1 MADPILYQFVGSSNV
16 AKAVQLVKANQAD
29 AKKLLPDGQDVEFLD
44 SDKVIVPI
52 DGRYLIT
59 DVGSYLVQVG
69 PNHNNRVMSKVEIAT
84 EAYLVPKEKP
94 VLAPKVP
101 PVAPGS
107 QSGLPPSQPAA
118 SEGGASS
125 SGGGKGPKQGGG
137 PAQTNPPSGS
147 PPAGNPGG

>member
-1 MADPILYQFVGSSNV
+1 MADPVLYQFVGSSNV

-44 SDKVIVPI
+44 SGKVIVPI

-59 DVGSYLVQVG
+59 DEGSYLVQVG
-69 PNHNNRVMSKVEIAT
+69 PNHNNRVMSRVEMAT
-84 EAYLVPKEKP
+84 EAYIVPKEKP

-107 QSGLPPSQPAA
+107 QPGLPPSQPAA

-137 PAQTNPPSGS
+137 PAQSGPSASGPVS
-147 PPAGNPGG
+147 STG

>member
-69 PNHNNRVMSKVEIAT
+69 PNHNNRVMSKIEMAT

-101 PVAPGS
+101 PVTPGS
-107 QSGLPPSQPAA
+107 QSGLPPAQATPPAS
-118 SEGGASS
+118 SEGGSS
-125 SGGGKGPKQGGG
+125 QGGKGPKQGGG
-137 PAQTNPPSGS
+137 PAQGTAPAA
-147 PPAGNPGG
+147 PPAGSPGG

>member
-69 PNHNNRVMSKVEIAT
+69 PNHNNRVMSKIEMAT

-101 PVAPGS
+101 PVTPGS
-107 QSGLPPSQPAA
+107 QSGLPPSQPPAS
-118 SEGGASS
+118 SEGGSS
-125 SGGGKGPKQGGG
+125 QGGKGPKQGGG
-137 PAQTNPPSGS
+137 PAQGTPPAA

>member
-69 PNHNNRVMSKVEIAT
+69 PNHNNRVMSKVEMAT

-101 PVAPGS
+101 PVTPGS

-118 SEGGASS
+118 TESGASS
-125 SGGGKGPKQGGG
+125 SGGGKGPKQTGG
-137 PAQTNPPSGS
+137 PAQGTPPAA
-147 PPAGNPGG
+147 PPAGSPGG

>member
-69 PNHNNRVMSKVEIAT
+69 PNHNNRVMSQVEMAT

-107 QSGLPPSQPAA
+107 QSGLQSTQPAA
-118 SEGGASS
+118 QSEDS
-125 SGGGKGPKQGGG
+125 SGKSGKKQTGGS
-137 PAQTNPPSGS
+137 PAQGT
-147 PPAGNPGG
+147 PPASGPVSSTG

>member
-59 DVGSYLVQVG
+59 DVGSFLVQVG
-69 PNHNNRVMSKVEIAT
+69 PNHNNRVMSKVEMAT

-107 QSGLPPSQPAA
+107 QSGLSPSQPAA

-125 SGGGKGPKQGGG
+125 SGGGKSPKQGGG
-137 PAQTNPPSGS
+137 PAQGTPPAA
-147 PPAGNPGG
+147 PPAGSPGG

>member
-16 AKAVQLVKANQAD
+16 AKAVELVKANQAD

-44 SDKVIVPI
+44 SGKVIVPI

-69 PNHNNRVMSKVEIAT
+69 PNHNNRVMSKIEMAT

-118 SEGGASS
+118 TEGGSGP
-125 SGGGKGPKQGGG
+125 SGGKAPKQGGG
-137 PAQTNPPSGS
+137 PAQGNPPSGS
-147 PPAGNPGG
+147 PPAGSPGG

>member
-69 PNHNNRVMSKVEIAT
+69 PNHNRVMSQVEMAT

-107 QSGLPPSQPAA
+107 QSGLQSVPPATQ
-118 SEGGASS
+118 SEDS
-125 SGGGKGPKQGGG
+125 SGKSGKKQTGGS
-137 PAQTNPPSGS
+137 PAQGT
-147 PPAGNPGG
+147 PPASGPVSSTG

>member
-69 PNHNNRVMSKVEIAT
+69 PNHNNRVMSKVEMAT

-107 QSGLPPSQPAA
+107 QSGLPPAQATPPAS
-118 SEGGASS
+118 SEGGSS
-125 SGGGKGPKQGGG
+125 QGGKGPKQGGG
-137 PAQTNPPSGS
+137 PAQGT